1 MRSAGVGRFGTRTG
15 GAEFFAGRFAAGFF
29 EAGTLFVVPFALTAF
44 DFGMAA
50 LQFGAGAQGP
60 GTMILHVRPVAKTWV
75 LVAAILGSAMT
86 FIDGSAVNVALPVIQ
101 RELGA
106 NAAQM
111 QWVVEG
117 YALFLA
123 ALILLGGSLGD
134 LYGRK
139 RMFLAGIVVF
149 TAASAVCAAAPNVSV
164 LILARCVQGIGA
176 ACAMPESLALL
187 SATFSGAE
195 RGRAIGTWS
204 GFASITSAAGPVLG
218 GYLAQHESWRW
229 VFLINIPI
237 ALLVIAISL
246 RGVPESRDEEMP
258 PQLDVPGAGLAT
270 FGLGAFTYG
279 LIRSQGAVPDAIA
292 AGALAAGSVLLAAF
306 VVVERRSP
314 APMMPLDLFRSRTF
328 SAANLYTLFLYA
340 ALGGALYFV
349 PYLLVDVQ
357 GYTPTAAGASLLPFV
372 LLMFAL
378 SRWSGGL
385 VAHIGARIPLVV
397 GALLAGAGFV
407 AFALPGIGGSYWTT
421 YFPAAILLG
430 LGGACFVAPL
440 TTIVFDAVDTEKSGV
455 ASGVNNAVARMAGL
469 LAVAVFGII
478 LAGVFDTGFEA
489 RIARHHLSP
498 QTMRIVANDRDRLYA
513 GSVPP
518 DIPAADRD
526 AVAAGIHEGYL
537 AGVRAVMA
545 ASAIVCV
552 LAAVVALVA
561 IDGRPRSAK
570 QTG

>member
-1 MRSAGVGRFGTRTG
+1 MRSVGVGRLGTRTG
-15 GAEFFAGRFAAGFF
+15 GAVF
-29 EAGTLFVVPFALTAF
+29 FVVALALTAF
-44 DFGMAA
+44 AFGMAA
-50 LQFGAGAQGP
+50 LQFDAGAQGP

-86 FIDGSAVNVALPVIQ
+86 FIDGSAVNVALPVMQ

-106 NAAQM
+106 DAAQM

-139 RMFLAGIVVF
+139 RMFLIGIVVF
-149 TAASAVCAAAPNVSV
+149 TGASAVCAAAPDVSV

-187 SATFSGAE
+187 SATFTGAA

-204 GFASITSAAGPVLG
+204 GFASITGAAGPVIG
-218 GYLAQHESWRW
+218 GYLTQHASWRW
-229 VFLINIPI
+229 VFLLNVPI

-246 RGVPESRDEEMP
+246 RGVPESRDEEMA
-258 PQLDVPGAGLAT
+258 PQLDVPGALLAT
-270 FGLGAFTYG
+270 LGLGAFTYG
-279 LIRSQGAVPDAIA
+279 LIRAQGTVPDALA
-292 AGALAAGSVLLAAF
+292 TGAVLGGILLLAVF

-314 APMMPLDLFRSRTF
+314 EPMMPLDLFRSRTF
-328 SAANLYTLFLYA
+328 SAANLYTLFLYS
-340 ALGGALYFV
+340 ALGGSLYFV
-349 PYLLVDVQ
+349 PYLLIDVQ

-385 VAHIGARIPLVV
+385 VARIGARIPLVV
-397 GALLAGAGFV
+397 GALLAGAGFI
-407 AFALPGIGGSYWTT
+407 AFAVPGIGGSYWTT
-421 YFPAAILLG
+421 YFPAAIVLG

-469 LAVAVFGII
+469 LAVALFGII
-478 LAGVFDTGFEA
+478 LAGVFNSGFEA
-489 RIARHHLSP
+489 RVARHHLST
-498 QTMRIVANDRDRLYA
+498 QTMRIVASDRAKLYA
-513 GSVPP
+513 GTVPP
-518 DIPAADRD
+518 DIPAADRS
-526 AVAAGIHEGYL
+526 AVAVGIHEGYL
-537 AGVRAVMA
+537 AGVRAVMV

-552 LAAVVALVA
+552 LAALVALVA
-561 IDGRPRSAK
+561 IDGRPRSARR
-570 QTG
+570 

>member
-1 MRSAGVGRFGTRTG
+1 
-15 GAEFFAGRFAAGFF
+15 
-29 EAGTLFVVPFALTAF
+29 
-44 DFGMAA
+44 
-50 LQFGAGAQGP
+50 
-60 GTMILHVRPVAKTWV
+60 MILHVRGVAKTWV

-106 NAAQM
+106 DAAQM
-111 QWVVEG
+111 QWVIEG

-134 LYGRK
+134 RYGRK

-149 TAASAVCAAAPNVSV
+149 SGASALCAVAPNVAV

-204 GFASITSAAGPVLG
+204 GFAAITSAAGPVLG
-218 GYLAQHESWRW
+218 GYLAQHASWRW

-237 ALLVIAISL
+237 ALAVIASSL
-246 RGVPESRDEEMP
+246 GVPESRDEQMP
-258 PQLDVPGAGLAT
+258 PQLDVPGAVLAT
-270 FGLGAFTYG
+270 LGLGAFTYG
-279 LIRSQGAVPDAIA
+279 LIRSQGAAPDAFAVAALIA
-292 AGALAAGSVLLAAF
+292 GVVLLAGF
-306 VVVERRSP
+306 VLAERRSP
-314 APMMPLDLFRSRTF
+314 SPMMPLELFRSRAF

-349 PYLLVDVQ
+349 PYLLIDVQ

-385 VAHIGARIPLVV
+385 VARIGARIPLVA
-397 GALLAGAGFV
+397 GALLAGAGFA
-407 AFALPGIGGSYWTT
+407 AFAVPGIGGSYWTT
-421 YFPAAILLG
+421 YFPAALLLG

-440 TTIVFDAVDTEKSGV
+440 TTIVFDAVGTEQSGV

-478 LAGVFDTGFEA
+478 LAGMFDGGFAA
-489 RIARHHLSP
+489 RVARHHLSP
-498 QTMRIVANDRDRLYA
+498 QTMQLVAHDRAKLYA

-518 DIPAADRD
+518 DIPAADRSV
-526 AVAAGIHEGYL
+526 VAAAIHEGYL
-537 AGVRAVMA
+537 AGVRAVMV

-552 LAAVVALVA
+552 LAAALALVA
-561 IDGRPRSAK
+561 IDGHPRSAK
-570 QTG
+570 QTS